1 MFITS
6 SLIEDKYETE
16 VSKGTYTT
24 KKKSN
29 GTKDAL
35 VIGGCATLLT
45 RVILELY
52 SLKAGKYISLHAS
65 SNGKSLTLKFYNM
78 KKILLIL
85 LVSIGIFSCS
95 TSSDPIAET
104 NNPPKEYIISLGLAG
119 EITNI
124 ENSPLTK
131 AVTNDLY
138 GIQVYSMPTTGGE
151 YKPYAY
157 GLFDDVSSLQ
167 IKLLEGYKY
176 KFSCTMLTDGKNKIT
191 QYNNTYSNPFYAYN
205 GSNGIFLSI
214 STSFVIGNYE
224 CSYLDRGN
232 ANLTIDS
239 KEYDRPNIDRY
250 YGETIDYTPADNSSV
265 SINMKRVSFG
275 AKIIA
280 EGLTEGK
287 LNITLNKA
295 PSMVIPYPSTEVQ
308 DIFTFEN
315 PYPYGNTWTQDTYTE
330 TIPVSISWTKADG
343 AVVPLVTQDI
353 TFTRNKL
360 TTITVKVKDSSLSNG
375 LSVSQESA
383 EMGNGGSVV
392 IDTSNSTDTPVN
404 PS

>member
-1 MFITS
+1 MKTTLFMLLA
-6 SLIEDKYETE
+6 SL
-16 VSKGTYTT
+16 
-24 KKKSN
+24 
-29 GTKDAL
+29 
-35 VIGGCATLLT
+35 
-45 RVILELY
+45 
-52 SLKAGKYISLHAS
+52 
-65 SNGKSLTLKFYNM
+65 
-78 KKILLIL
+78 
-85 LVSIGIFSCS
+85 GIYSCS
-95 TSSDPIAET
+95 TSNDPVDET
-104 NNPPKEYIISLGLAG
+104 NSTPREYTVSLGFSG
-119 EITNI
+119 EITSI
-124 ENSPLTK
+124 EDSPLTK
-131 AVTNDLY
+131 ATTTNLY
-138 GIQVYSMPTTGGE
+138 GIQVYSTPSTGGE

-191 QYNNTYSNPFYAYN
+191 YYQYNNTYSTPFYAYN
-205 GSNGIFLSI
+205 GTDVIALSI
-214 STSFVIGNYE
+214 STSFVIGSYKCE
-224 CSYLDRGN
+224 YLDKGN

-239 KEYDRPNIDRY
+239 KSYTHPNIDRY
-250 YGETIDYTPADNSSV
+250 YGEIIDYTPADNSSV

-287 LNITLNKA
+287 LNITLDKA
-295 PSMVIPYPSTEVQ
+295 SSMIIPYPSTEVQ

-315 PYPYGNTWTQDTYTE
+315 PYPSGMTWTQDTYTE
-330 TIPVSISWTKADG
+330 TIPVSISWQKADG

>member
-1 MFITS
+1 
-6 SLIEDKYETE
+6 
-16 VSKGTYTT
+16 
-24 KKKSN
+24 
-29 GTKDAL
+29 
-35 VIGGCATLLT
+35 
-45 RVILELY
+45 
-52 SLKAGKYISLHAS
+52 
-65 SNGKSLTLKFYNM
+65 M

-85 LVSIGIFSCS
+85 LVSIGIVSCS

-104 NNPPKEYIISLGLAG
+104 NNPPKEYTVSLGLAG

-131 AVTNDLY
+131 AVTNNLY
-138 GIQVYSMPTTGGE
+138 GIQVYSMPSTGGE

-191 QYNNTYSNPFYAYN
+191 YYQHDNTYSVPFHAYN
-205 GSNGIFLSI
+205 GSDGLFLSI
-214 STSFVIGNYE
+214 STSFVIGSYK
-224 CSYLDRGN
+224 CDYLDKGN
-232 ANLTIDS
+232 SNLTIDS
-239 KEYDRPNIDRY
+239 KSYAHPNIDRY

-287 LNITLNKA
+287 LNITLDKA
-295 PSMVIPYPSTEVQ
+295 PSMIIPYPSTEVQ
-308 DIFTFEN
+308 GIFTFEN
-315 PYPYGNTWTQDTYTE
+315 SYPSGMTWTQDTYTE
-330 TIPVSISWTKADG
+330 TIPISISWTKADG

-353 TFTRNKL
+353 TFTRNML